1 MFWSWWPCPGS
12 HGTWESSSPPPP
24 DSPHM
29 WSLFTWRTFES
40 ALKWQHPPPD
50 FTHPSPTC
58 PKLMEPIQVSGF
70 RGRCHRDVPRQTPS
84 ASRRHLKI
92 SQDLKSCF
100 TADFQ
105 PSGMMGQSVPAAV
118 GTGGGGRRSQEQRLG
133 VLEGEEPVTHRH
145 PHADMHTHT
154 HATHAEKHAHHIH
167 TEKHTHAE
175 KHTQADIHTEK
186 HTQTQ
191 TQDRTYSTV
200 IDSNNRQ

>member
-1 MFWSWWPCPGS
+1 MTAS
-12 HGTWESSSPPPP
+12 
-24 DSPHM
+24 
-29 WSLFTWRTFES
+29 
-40 ALKWQHPPPD
+40 PPPD

-154 HATHAEKHAHHIH
+154 PHTQKNTHTTYTQKNTHR
-167 TEKHTHAE
+167 HTHTRR
-175 KHTQADIHTEK
+175 KTHTRRHTHRK
-186 HTQTQ
+186 THTQTQ

-200 IDSNNRQ
+200 IDSNNR

>member
-1 MFWSWWPCPGS
+1 
-12 HGTWESSSPPPP
+12 
-24 DSPHM
+24 M
-29 WSLFTWRTFES
+29 WSLFTWGTFES

-133 VLEGEEPVTHRH
+133 VLEGEEPVTSYTQTPTCRHARTHTRHTETHTQKNTHTTYTQKNTHR
-145 PHADMHTHT
+145 HTHT
-154 HATHAEKHAHHIH
+154 QKNT
-167 TEKHTHAE
+167 
-175 KHTQADIHTEK
+175 
-186 HTQTQ
+186 HTQTY
-191 TQDRTYSTV
+191 TQKNTRRHRTGP
-200 IDSNNRQ
+200 IQQ